1 MREAG
6 KSQHRT
12 GGRVGRAPSRPPG
25 SCPLAWHERQNFRS
39 SGGLVSLTFSSLAK
53 RIWTGFPCSGDR
65 VLVKAAEPGLL
76 LLGCAASVPLST
88 AVTSPLHTGSED
100 CVCGEGV
107 GEEGDCMFCCPV
119 RIYV

>member
-1 MREAG
+1 MRPLQAPRKLSLGLAG
-6 KSQHRT
+6 
-12 GGRVGRAPSRPPG
+12 
-25 SCPLAWHERQNFRS
+25 RQNFRS
-39 SGGLVSLTFSSLAK
+39 SGGLVSLTFSSLAE
-53 RIWTGFPCSGDR
+53 RIWMGFPCSGDR

-88 AVTSPLHTGSED
+88 AVTSPLPTGSED

-107 GEEGDCMFCCPV
+107 GEEGDYMFCCPV